1 MNPTTITFASALLLS
16 PWLGAQAVYVDN
28 TQNAGL
34 TGVHAAAPGHPSVM
48 MVGGGTIGDFNKDG
62 WPDVFVPSGGLV
74 PDFLYINDGDGTFT
88 ESGAAWG
95 LTDLHFGVGSAV
107 GDFDNDGWQDL
118 YLCSF
123 GPVGAASKGHNKL
136 YRNNGDGS
144 FTDVAL
150 AAGVNDPSSSN
161 NCYGAAFG
169 DYDEDGD
176 LDLFVSAYAFG
187 NQGNTLY
194 RNEGDGTFTDV
205 TTAVG
210 IVDIL
215 TTRGFVPNFV
225 DLNQDGFVDIL
236 LIADTGTSKYFQN
249 NGDATFT
256 KANHAIPELRT
267 PNGMGLATGDFDN
280 DLDLDFYVSDIY
292 YPASGIGGNRLFVND
307 GSGTNWVE
315 RAPTAGVKAA
325 GWAWGVIA
333 TDMDND
339 GWQDLA
345 STNGWFG
352 SWDGY
357 PSRLFHNQ
365 GDGSFQEVAG
375 ICGLSHYGQ
384 GRSLLRLD
392 ADRDGDED
400 LIVTESNG
408 PISYFQNETQNG
420 NHWLRLSFDTSAA
433 PGLAPHGI
441 GTEVYLRRGA
451 RELYRQL
458 DSCQSYLGQNE
469 LSLHVG
475 LGSLD
480 QLDEV
485 EVRWADGRVSIYPY
499 VSVDQHLVLRASE
512 PVLSVSTIQSQAAA
526 TVRLSGLVP
535 QNLAVVALSG
545 VGPGPTVTPYGLLA
559 ASEPYHLVLLR
570 GDNQGMASR
579 SVYVPGW
586 MSGRTFYL
594 HGFDLSSNSFSN
606 PLSVQVP

>member
-1 MNPTTITFASALLLS
+1 LLLS
-16 PWLGAQAVYVDN
+16 PWLGAQAIYVDN
-28 TQNAGL
+28 SQNTGL

-48 MVGGGTIGDFNKDG
+48 MVGGGTIGDFNSDG
-62 WPDVFVPSGGLV
+62 WPDVYMPSGGLV
-74 PDFLYINDGDGTFT
+74 PDYLYINDGDGTFT

-118 YLCSF
+118 YVCSF
-123 GPVGAASKGHNKL
+123 GPAGAAGKGHNKL
-136 YRNNGDGS
+136 YRNNGHGG

-150 AAGVNDPSSSN
+150 AAGVNDPSEGN

-176 LDLFVSAYAFG
+176 LDLFVTAYSFG
-187 NQGNTLY
+187 NRGNTLY
-194 RNEGDGTFTDV
+194 RNEGDGTFSDV

-210 IVDIL
+210 ILDIR
-215 TTRGFVPNFV
+215 TTHGFVPNFV
-225 DLNQDGFVDIL
+225 DLNQDGYVDIL

-256 KANHAIPELRT
+256 EANTAIPDLRL
-267 PNGMGLATGDFDN
+267 PNAMGQATGDFDN

-292 YPASGIGGNRLFVND
+292 YPSSGIGGNRLFVND
-307 GSGTNWVE
+307 GTGTNWVE

-325 GWAWGVIA
+325 GWAWGVVA

-352 SWDGY
+352 SWEGY

-365 GDGSFQEVAG
+365 GNGSFQEVAG

-384 GRSLLRLD
+384 GRSMLRLD

-408 PISYFQNETQNG
+408 PISFFQNETNNG
-420 NHWLRLSFDTSAA
+420 NHWLRLSFDTSAVA
-433 PGLAPHGI
+433 GLAPHGI
-441 GTEVYLRRGA
+441 GTEVYLRSGTRQV
-451 RELYRQL
+451 YRQL
-458 DSCQSYLGQNE
+458 DSCQSYLGQSE

-480 QLDEV
+480 RIDEV
-485 EVRWADGRVSIYPY
+485 EVHWADGRVSIFPQ
-499 VSVDQHLVLRASE
+499 VAVDQHLVIRASK
-512 PVLSVSTIQSQAAA
+512 PVLSAAPIQTMADA
-526 TVRLSGLVP
+526 TFTLSGLIPNSLGVT
-535 QNLAVVALSG
+535 VLSG
-545 VGPGPTVTPYGLLA
+545 AGPGPTVTPYGLLA
-559 ASEPYHLVLLR
+559 ASEPFNLMR
-570 GDNQGMASR
+570 IRANSQGVATR
-579 SVYVPGW
+579 SNYVPSRL
-586 MSGRTFYL
+586 SGRTFYL
-594 HGFDLSSNSFSN
+594 HGFDTVSNSFSN
-606 PLSVQVP
+606 PLVVQVP

>member
-1 MNPTTITFASALLLS
+1 MRVTTISCASALLLS

-48 MVGGGTIGDFNKDG
+48 MVGGGTIGDFNRDG

-74 PDFLYINDGDGTFT
+74 PDYLYINDGDGTFT
-88 ESGAAWG
+88 ESAAAWG
-95 LTDLHFGVGSAV
+95 LTELHLGVGSAV
-107 GDFDNDGWQDL
+107 GDFNNDGWQDL
-118 YLCSF
+118 YVCSF
-123 GPVGAASKGHNKL
+123 GPAGAASKGYNKL
-136 YRNNGDGS
+136 YQNNGDGS

-150 AAGVNDPSSSN
+150 AAGVNDPSESN

-176 LDLFVSAYAFG
+176 LDLFVSAYSFG
-187 NQGNTLY
+187 NRGNTLY

-210 IVDIL
+210 IVDVK

-225 DLNQDGFVDIL
+225 DLNQDGYVDIL

-249 NGDATFT
+249 NGDATFH
-256 KANHAIPELRT
+256 KANTAIPDLRL
-267 PNGMGLATGDFDN
+267 PNAMGQATGDFDN

-292 YPASGIGGNRLFVND
+292 YPSSGIGGNRLFVND
-307 GSGTNWVE
+307 GSGSNWVE

-325 GWAWGVIA
+325 GWAWGVVA

-365 GDGSFQEVAG
+365 GNGSFQEVAG
-375 ICGLSHYGQ
+375 LCGLSHYGQ

-408 PISYFQNETQNG
+408 PISYFQNETHNA
-420 NHWLRLSFDTSAA
+420 NHWLRISFDTSAA

-441 GTEVYLRRGA
+441 GTEVYLRSGA
-451 RELYRQL
+451 QQRYYQL
-458 DSCQSYLGQNE
+458 DSCQSYLGQSE

-475 LGSLD
+475 LGT
-480 QLDEV
+480 LDEV
-485 EVRWADGRVSIYPY
+485 AELEVHWADGRVSIYPN
-499 VSVDQHLVLRASE
+499 VAADQHLVIRASE
-512 PVLSVSTIQSQAAA
+512 PVLSASAVQTHSRT
-526 TVRLSGLVP
+526 TVTLSGLVP
-535 QNLAVVALSG
+535 HSLGVIVLSSTG
-545 VGPGPTVTPYGLLA
+545 AGPTWTPYGLLA
-559 ASEPYHLVLLR
+559 ASAPFHILR
-570 GDNQGMASR
+570 PRADSQGVATR
-579 SVYVPGW
+579 STYVPGW

-594 HGFDLSSNSFSN
+594 HGFDPASNSFSN
-606 PLSVQVP
+606 PLSLQVP